1 MDKGIKKILR
11 TVNKKFGLM
20 GWFFLNIILNKSQ
33 IK

>member
-1 MDKGIKKILR
+1 MDKGIKKTLR

-20 GWFFLNIILNKSQ
+20 GWFFFKYY